1 VFSLCEDSLKRI
13 WVGTNGSGLN
23 LLDRETKKFTTF
35 RQKDGLPN
43 DGIMGILEDK
53 NGILWISTNKGIS
66 RFDPA
71 KKKFKNYTES
81 DGLQSDQFNRW
92 AYTKLSTGELLFGG
106 TNGFNF
112 FNPENIRQNS
122 FIPPVYITDFKLF
135 NKSVSIG
142 DEEVLHQNILL
153 TNEITLRYF
162 QNIFSFDF
170 TALNYRQP
178 EKNRYRYIMEGFQD
192 EWTDAGSERKAS
204 YTNLSPG
211 EYIFRVSASNND
223 GVWNETGASIKIT
236 IVPPF
241 WKTWWFNAALVL
253 LISSTVI
260 SYVRYQKK
268 KAKRQQK
275 ELKAIIEERTHALSM
290 QNEEILRK
298 SEQEKVYN
306 WVTQGL
312 ANVSEVISRNNSDLN
327 SLTNEALK
335 TIVKYVG
342 AQQGIL
348 AVAIKDDEEDE
359 HLRIF
364 ATYGISKKQL
374 KTERIEPGS
383 GMLGEAYKDKQ
394 KRTFDRL
401 PEGYIKI
408 ESGLG
413 EAPPARIVLL
423 PLKTED
429 GEVVGV
435 MELAFLEEVSE
446 TVQQFL
452 DKVSSIIALNI
463 FAATLTHKTML
474 LLQQSKEQTEEM
486 RAQEEEMRQN
496 MEELEATTEEF
507 RRRELEYQR
516 KIAALEASVSKSKK

>member
-1 VFSLCEDSLKRI
+1 
-13 WVGTNGSGLN
+13 
-23 LLDRETKKFTTF
+23 
-35 RQKDGLPN
+35 
-43 DGIMGILEDK
+43 
-53 NGILWISTNKGIS
+53 
-66 RFDPA
+66 
-71 KKKFKNYTES
+71 
-81 DGLQSDQFNRW
+81 
-92 AYTKLSTGELLFGG
+92 
-106 TNGFNF
+106 
-112 FNPENIRQNS
+112 
-122 FIPPVYITDFKLF
+122 
-135 NKSVSIG
+135 
-142 DEEVLHQNILL
+142 
-153 TNEITLRYF
+153 
-162 QNIFSFDF
+162 
-170 TALNYRQP
+170 
-178 EKNRYRYIMEGFQD
+178 
-192 EWTDAGSERKAS
+192 
-204 YTNLSPG
+204 
-211 EYIFRVSASNND
+211 
-223 GVWNETGASIKIT
+223 
-236 IVPPF
+236 
-241 WKTWWFNAALVL
+241 
-253 LISSTVI
+253 
-260 SYVRYQKK
+260 
-268 KAKRQQK
+268 
-275 ELKAIIEERTHALSM
+275 M

-516 KIAALEASVSKSKK
+516 KIAALEASESKK